1 MTTTAMSF
9 FTIDTL
15 QFSKRFQKA
24 GLEQRIAE
32 ELAEAIKDTQNQAI
46 EGLATKN
53 DILLVRKDLEVVEQ
67 KIEASKHEILTK
79 MFLML
84 TAAVGVIAWLDRVI
98 N

>member
-1 MTTTAMSF
+1 MTTTTMSF

-15 QFSKRFQKA
+15 QFSKRLQRA